1 VEFLVALCPVLK
13 QEPKKDIMSVQ
24 AALDAKPK
32 MVRRV
37 PAHPCPPSLSA
48 VLRQLS
54 PAHIL
59 LLLLALSSLRAK
71 VADFLRYKDHTL
83 LPKHPAQTGR
93 TDQCWAC
100 GKDADP
106 EKCIFNMRVTP
117 RIPDPRHPEPVKVCI
132 FCSNDCWMG
141 GWPLVRHRYVLAGGD
156 PPYEPKKKEGE
167 EAAPAPEAAPAS
179 ESA

>member
-1 VEFLVALCPVLK
+1 ME
-13 QEPKKDIMSVQ
+13 E
-24 AALDAKPK
+24 
-32 MVRRV
+32 
-37 PAHPCPPSLSA
+37 
-48 VLRQLS
+48 
-54 PAHIL
+54 
-59 LLLLALSSLRAK
+59 
-71 VADFLRYKDHTL
+71 FLRYKDHTL

-117 RIPDPRHPEPVKVCI
+117 RIPDPKHPEPVKVCI
-132 FCSNDCWMG
+132 FCSNECWMG

-167 EAAPAPEAAPAS
+167 APAEAPAAAPAS